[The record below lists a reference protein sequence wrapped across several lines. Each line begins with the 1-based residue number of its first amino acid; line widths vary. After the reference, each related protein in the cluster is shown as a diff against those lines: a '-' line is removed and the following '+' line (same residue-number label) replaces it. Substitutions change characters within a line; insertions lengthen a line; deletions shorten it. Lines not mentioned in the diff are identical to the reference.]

1 MMMVVEESLQNVAA
15 ARWLESFSATLAE
28 GNRQALSALFHAD
41 SHWRDMVTFTGR
53 IATLSGG
60 ADIASQ
66 LATAN
71 RVSQA
76 RAFAIDP
83 QRSAPAQASRAGYT
97 VLEVFFKFET
107 ATASARGIVRL
118 DPATLEGDAPK
129 AWTLFTEVD
138 EFKGHE
144 EAIGRRRPKG
154 EVYSRDF
161 SGPNWLDRRVSS
173 SRYEDRDPTVLVV
186 GGGQAGLS
194 IAARLRQLEVDALV
208 IDRLGRVGDNWRLR
222 YHALTLHNQ
231 VYANHLPYM
240 PFPPNFPT
248 YLPKDKLASWFEA
261 YVDAMEINYWTRTE
275 FLGAERDEAN
285 DCWVARIRRDGVE
298 RTLRPRH
305 LIMATGASDTPQLPK
320 VNGLS
325 DFRGLAVHS
334 SRYED
339 PTPWKGRHAV
349 VIGTGTS
356 AHDIAQDLHSNG
368 VSVTMVQRSPT
379 LIVSVEPAGQLP
391 YTLYHEGRSLD
402 ECDQIAASMPLAW
415 FEKLHRMLA
424 VQARELDRDL
434 IDGLKRVGFQI
445 NEEDETGWQFMY
457 LNRGGGYYFNV
468 GCSNLIAEGKIPL
481 RQYADIERFVPDG
494 IQFRDGL
501 LPADLI
507 VFATGYLGPEHLVG
521 QLFGSEVAARVGR
534 VWGINPQTQELN
546 SVFNQTGQ
554 RGLWFIA
561 GSFAQCRIM
570 SKYLALQV
578 KAAEAGIAASL

>member
-1 MMMVVEESLQNVAA
+1 MTVAVEEHTELSVAT
-15 ARWLESFSATLAE
+15 RWLESFSAALAS
-28 GNRQALSALFHAD
+28 GSRPAIAALFHAD
-41 SHWRDMVTFTGR
+41 SHWRDMVVFSGR
-53 IATLSGG
+53 IRTLSGG
-60 ADIASQ
+60 AAIADS
-66 LATAN
+66 LGSDCATI
-71 RVSQA
+71 RPV
-76 RAFAIDP
+76 AFSLDA
-83 QRSAPAQASRAGYT
+83 QRSAPGQALRAGYN
-97 VLEVFFKFET
+97 VIEVFFRFET
-107 ATASARGIVRL
+107 STARARGIVRI
-118 DPATLEGDAPK
+118 DPASLGGDTPR
-129 AWTLFTEVD
+129 AWTLFTEAD

-144 EAIGRRRPKG
+144 EAVGRRRPRG

-161 SGPNWLDRRVSS
+161 SGPNWLDRRVQSAQ
-173 SRYEDRDPTVLVV
+173 YEQRDPTVLVV

-194 IAARLRQLEVDALV
+194 IAARLRQLDVDALV
-208 IDRLGRVGDNWRLR
+208 IDRLGRIGDNWRLR

-231 VYANHLPYM
+231 VYSNHLPYM

-275 FLGAERDEAN
+275 LLGAERDEAN

-305 LIMATGASDTPQLPK
+305 VIMATGASDTPQMPRIE
-320 VNGLS
+320 GIE

-339 PTPWKGRHAV
+339 PKPWKGRHAV

-356 AHDIAQDLHSNG
+356 GHDIAQDLYSNG

-379 LIVSVEPAGQLP
+379 LIVSVEPSGQLP
-391 YTLYHEGRSLD
+391 YTLYQEGRSLD

-424 VQARELDRDL
+424 VQAREMDRDL
-434 IDGLKRVGFQI
+434 INALKKVGFRI

-481 RQYADIERFVPDG
+481 RQYDDFERLVPEG
-494 IQFRDGL
+494 MKFRDGVV
-501 LPADLI
+501 PADLI
-507 VFATGYLGPEHLVG
+507 VYATGYRGPEHVVG
-521 QLFGSEVAARVGR
+521 QLFGSDVAARVGR
-534 VWGINPQTQELN
+534 VWGINPDTQELN
-546 SVFNQTGQ
+546 SVYNRTGQ

-561 GSFAQCRIM
+561 GSFAQCRIL

-578 KAAEAGIAASL
+578 KAAESGLETSD

>member
-1 MMMVVEESLQNVAA
+1 
-15 ARWLESFSATLAE
+15 
-28 GNRQALSALFHAD
+28 
-41 SHWRDMVTFTGR
+41 MVTFTGR
-53 IATLSGG
+53 ISTLSGG
-60 ADIASQ
+60 ADIASA
-66 LATAN
+66 LATAG
-71 RVSQA
+71 RASRA

-118 DPATLEGDAPK
+118 DPATLEGDSPK

-138 EFKGHE
+138 EFKGYE
-144 EAIGRRRPKG
+144 ETVGRRRPKG

-173 SRYEDRDPTVLVV
+173 SRYEDREPTVLVV

-194 IAARLRQLEVDALV
+194 IAARLRQLDVDALV

-261 YVDAMEINYWTRTE
+261 YVDSMEINYWTRTE

-285 DCWVARIRRDGVE
+285 DCWVARVRRDGVE
-298 RTLRPRH
+298 RTMRPRH
-305 LIMATGASDTPQLPK
+305 IIMATGASDTPQLPNI
-320 VNGLS
+320 NGLS

-339 PTPWKGRHAV
+339 PAPWKGRHAV

-356 AHDIAQDLHSNG
+356 AHDIAQDLYSNG

-434 IDGLKRVGFQI
+434 IDALKRVGFQI
-445 NEEDETGWQFMY
+445 NDEDETGWQFMY

-481 RQYADIERFVPDG
+481 RQYADVERVVPEG

-507 VFATGYLGPEHLVG
+507 VCATGYLGPEHLVG
-521 QLFGSEVAARVGR
+521 QLFGAEVASRVGR

-578 KAAEAGIAASL
+578 KAAEAGITADR